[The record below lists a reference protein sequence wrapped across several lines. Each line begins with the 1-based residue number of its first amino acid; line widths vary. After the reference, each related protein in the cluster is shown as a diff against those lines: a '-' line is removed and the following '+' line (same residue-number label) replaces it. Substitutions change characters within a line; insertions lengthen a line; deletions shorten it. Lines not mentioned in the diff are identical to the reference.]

1 MSSSPPQL
9 FFSPPSSARIMESK
23 STSQAVE
30 PTSSSR
36 TRGIFNDNLGVTS
49 FPSPSAHK
57 TFLHFSRLLPEL
69 RLYIWKLCLPPRRM
83 ISIRISQPKT
93 PRCTPGASVRGH
105 GEDDDGASA
114 PHSYYTAL
122 NSLGN
127 IVSSYPYRVHVP
139 RFEQWSRALEYV
151 NRESRQAFLS
161 FYRIPIPIYQEGKGQ
176 EALLRLNPDTD
187 ILEVQLEQITRAP
200 ALVAF
205 FHDAVANDP
214 VGRGIAH
221 LALGRN
227 INDINQLAEL
237 TSLAKSEGS
246 SSGIGRNQDTPSSP
260 NNPPLH
266 PVAAASMKQ
275 WLQTGLRTFYS
286 VISPSIGARNV
297 LGIFSCPSDG
307 DKYHQ
312 NRSIPISAQ
321 ARNAQATEY
330 SSVGPD
336 PRPIEEVD
344 LAHVA
349 VGTDPRRH
357 VYSWHRVLANLG
369 VDDPPRSKSV
379 MQIRYLLAIWPDKWN
394 VAPDSREGFVRFLEE
409 ADGRFAKHMVDFK
422 KPPWGDRIDEETWRR
437 QHRTLNDVAGL
448 WIFEADT
455 FGEVP
460 SLEESVDITAWRPK
474 LVKDLTATRPELFVF
489 HLF

>member
-1 MSSSPPQL
+1 
-9 FFSPPSSARIMESK
+9 
-23 STSQAVE
+23 
-30 PTSSSR
+30 
-36 TRGIFNDNLGVTS
+36 
-49 FPSPSAHK
+49 
-57 TFLHFSRLLPEL
+57 
-69 RLYIWKLCLPPRRM
+69 M
-83 ISIRISQPKT
+83 ISIRISERKP
-93 PRCTPGASVRGH
+93 PRRTPGDRERGH
-105 GEDDDGASA
+105 GGDDDDGGDSA
-114 PHSYYTAL
+114 PRSYYTAR

-127 IVSSYPYRVHVP
+127 IVSSFPYRVHVP

-161 FYRIPIPIYQEGKGQ
+161 FYRIPIPIHQGDKDQ
-176 EALLRLNPDTD
+176 EALLHLNPDTD

-205 FHDAVANDP
+205 FHDVKANDP
-214 VGRGIAH
+214 TGRGIAH

-237 TSLAKSEGS
+237 TSLAKCEGS
-246 SSGIGRNQDTPSSP
+246 SSGTGRNQDRPLSTHDL
-260 NNPPLH
+260 PLH
-266 PVAAASMKQ
+266 PVAAATMKQ

-286 VISPSIGARNV
+286 VISPSIGARNM
-297 LGIFSCPSDG
+297 LGIFSWPCDG
-307 DKYHQ
+307 GEYHQ
-312 NRSIPISAQ
+312 NRSLPISAQ
-321 ARNAQATEY
+321 ARHAQATEY

-357 VYSWHRVLANLG
+357 LYFWHRVLADLG
-369 VDDPPRSKSV
+369 VDDSARSKSV
-379 MQIRYLLAIWPDKWN
+379 MQIRYLLAIWPDNWN

-422 KPPWGDRIDEETWRR
+422 QPPWGNRMDEETWQR
-437 QHRTLNDVAGL
+437 QNRTLSDVAGL
-448 WIFEADT
+448 WVFGAGT
-455 FGEVP
+455 FGEIP

-489 HLF
+489 HLS

>member
-1 MSSSPPQL
+1 M
-9 FFSPPSSARIMESK
+9 
-23 STSQAVE
+23 SQAVE
-30 PTSSSR
+30 QTSSSR
-36 TRGIFNDNLGVTS
+36 TRGIFNDNLGVSSLPT
-49 FPSPSAHK
+49 PSAHK
-57 TFLHFSRLLPEL
+57 TFPHFSRLLPEL
-69 RLYIWKLCLPPRRM
+69 RLYVWKLCLPPRRM
-83 ISIRISQPKT
+83 ISIRISQPKL
-93 PRCTPGASVRGH
+93 PRRTPGDRMRGH
-105 GEDDDGASA
+105 GDDNDDDGASA
-114 PHSYYTAL
+114 SHSYYTTR

-139 RFEQWSRALEYV
+139 HFEQWSRALEYV

-161 FYRIPIPIYQEGKGQ
+161 FYRIPIPIYQEDRGQ

-205 FHDAVANDP
+205 FHDAMANDP

-237 TSLAKSEGS
+237 TSLAKCEGS
-246 SSGIGRNQDTPSSP
+246 GSGTGRNQNRPVSP
-260 NNPPLH
+260 KDLTLH
-266 PVAAASMKQ
+266 PVAAASMRQ

-286 VISPSIGARNV
+286 VISPGTGARNM
-297 LGIFSCPSDG
+297 LGIFSWPSDG
-307 DKYHQ
+307 GKYHQ

-321 ARNAQATEY
+321 ARHAQAIEY

-369 VDDPPRSKSV
+369 VDDPARSKSV
-379 MQIRYLLAIWPDKWN
+379 MNTRYLLAIWPDNWN
-394 VAPDSREGFVRFLEE
+394 VAPDSREGFVRFLEQ
-409 ADGRFAKHMVDFK
+409 ADARFAKHMMDFK
-422 KPPWGDRIDEETWRR
+422 QPPWGDRIDEETWRR
-437 QHRTLNDVAGL
+437 QQRILSDVAGL
-448 WIFEADT
+448 WVFGADT

-460 SLEESVDITAWRPK
+460 SLGESVDISAWRPK
-474 LVKDLTATRPELFVF
+474 LVKDLTAAKPELLVF
-489 HLF
+489 HLS

>member
-1 MSSSPPQL
+1 
-9 FFSPPSSARIMESK
+9 MESK
-23 STSQAVE
+23 SISQAVE

-36 TRGIFNDNLGVTS
+36 TRGIFNDNLSVSCLTIK
-49 FPSPSAHK
+49 SAHT
-57 TFLHFSRLLPEL
+57 TFPQFSRLLPEL

-93 PRCTPGASVRGH
+93 PKRPPGDRLRGH
-105 GEDDDGASA
+105 GDNDDDDEASA
-114 PHSYYTAL
+114 PHSYYTAR

-151 NRESRQAFLS
+151 SRESRQAVLS
-161 FYRIPIPIYQEGKGQ
+161 FYRIPTPIHQEDKSQ
-176 EALLRLNPDTD
+176 EALLRLNPDSD
-187 ILEVQLEQITRAP
+187 ILEVQLEQLEQLTRAP

-205 FHDAVANDP
+205 FHDAMANDP

-237 TSLAKSEGS
+237 TSLAKCEGS
-246 SSGIGRNQDTPSSP
+246 SSGIERNQDRPFP
-260 NNPPLH
+260 PHDLPLH
-266 PVAAASMKQ
+266 PAAAASMRR

-286 VISPSIGARNV
+286 VISPRIEARDM
-297 LGIFSCPSDG
+297 LGIFSWPSDG
-307 DKYHQ
+307 GKYQQ
-312 NRSIPISAQ
+312 NRSVPISAQ
-321 ARNAQATEY
+321 HRHAQATEY

-369 VDDPPRSKSV
+369 VDEVARSKSV
-379 MQIRYLLAIWPDKWN
+379 TQIRYLLAIWPDKWD

-409 ADGRFAKHMVDFK
+409 ADGRFAKLMIDFK
-422 KPPWGDRIDEETWRR
+422 QPPWGNRIDEET
-437 QHRTLNDVAGL
+437 
-448 WIFEADT
+448 
-455 FGEVP
+455 
-460 SLEESVDITAWRPK
+460 
-474 LVKDLTATRPELFVF
+474 
-489 HLF
+489 